1 MYEYSFRQRR
11 LYPNDNLSEIA
22 REIRNPEYNI
32 SNAALTRCKTLGVN
46 KSEGEIKQI
55 LHKHNIGLSGS
66 DNTLAHIPK
75 EVIDKEWKEWNEY
88 GRENLQRHILPV
100 PPLVAV

>member
-55 LHKHNIGLSGS
+55 LHKHNIGLSGNDS
-66 DNTLAHIPK
+66 TLAHIPK
-75 EVIDKEWKEWNEY
+75 ELIEKEWKEWN
-88 GRENLQRHILPV
+88 
-100 PPLVAV
+100 